1 MTKLII
7 IQAAFAAL
15 CILESFHDAAVI
27 SIQDYRLPHYETASK
42 LWHKYSAWYVT
53 GVALLL
59 AYLAGNWFLVP
70 CLLSMRLI
78 FFNPV
83 LNKIRGKDFFYLS
96 SKGLDGLF
104 VKWFGKHAGVL
115 VWIGSSIYL
124 TLLNLFFL

>member
-59 AYLAGNWFLVP
+59 ALRMLVVTA
-70 CLLSMRLI
+70 STVSNQI
-78 FFNPV
+78 
-83 LNKIRGKDFFYLS
+83 S
-96 SKGLDGLF
+96 GL
-104 VKWFGKHAGVL
+104 
-115 VWIGSSIYL
+115 
-124 TLLNLFFL
+124 